1 MRQLTLT
8 LLIRKRSKMNGNM
21 QINGSILLR
30 ITRFTVM
37 LLITRRLQE
46 LLQKKQNISR
56 NQLFLQIDIVCAYSF
71 VRKGSAPL
79 MQLQGGLLASSNLN
93 TCKKLESQLAETQ
106 RYAVLKYF
114 STINRYTHLWR
125 FGTTQILALEFQL
138 ALN

>member
-1 MRQLTLT
+1 MRQLTLI

-21 QINGSILLR
+21 QINGSILSKT
-30 ITRFTVM
+30 TRFTVM

-56 NQLFLQIDIVCAYSF
+56 NQQFRLTDIGCAYSF

-106 RYAVLKYF
+106 RYAVLKNF

-125 FGTTQILALEFQL
+125 FGATEILALEY
-138 ALN
+138 NYVII